1 MIRLER
7 IHLLSA
13 ADKLQPL
20 RHFVRELASQQGCSD
35 ENLDCMVMA
44 INEACMNVMQHAYGG
59 REDGEIIV
67 EFWKD
72 AGELLVRIYDFAE
85 KVDLQTIKS
94 RDLSEVRPG
103 GLGVHIIHQVMDSVE
118 YKNQPEAIGNVLEM
132 RKQLNK
138 PVACNTGVPNKN
150 NVKNLS

>member
-7 IHLLSA
+7 IHLLSR
-13 ADKLQPL
+13 ADKLLPL
-20 RHFVRELASQQGCSD
+20 RQFVRELAAKQGCCE

-44 INEACMNVMQHAYGG
+44 INEACMNVMQHAYHGKD
-59 REDGEIIV
+59 DGEIVI

-72 AGELLVRIYDFAE
+72 ANELVVRIYDYAE
-85 KVDLQTIKS
+85 KVDLDTIKS
-94 RDLSEVRPG
+94 RNLSDVRPG

-118 YKNQPEAIGNVLEM
+118 YVNQPDVSGNMLEM

-138 PVACNTGVPNKN
+138 PAVCDMQKINKN
-150 NVKNLS
+150 

>member
-7 IHLLSA
+7 IHLLSR

-20 RHFVRELASQQGCSD
+20 RNFVRELASQQGCCD

-72 AGELLVRIYDFAE
+72 ENELLVRIFDFAE
-85 KVDLQTIKS
+85 KVDLHAIKS
-94 RDLSEVRPG
+94 RDLDEVRPG

-118 YKNQPEAIGNVLEM
+118 YKNHPESVGNVLEM
-132 RKQLNK
+132 RKQLSMPVKCGADTSDKNK
-138 PVACNTGVPNKN
+138 AK
-150 NVKNLS
+150 K

>member
-7 IHLLSA
+7 IHLLSR

-20 RHFVRELASQQGCSD
+20 RNFVRELASKQGCCD

-44 INEACMNVMQHAYGG
+44 INEACMNVIQHAYDG
-59 REDGEIIV
+59 RDDGEIIV

-72 AGELLVRIYDFAE
+72 NSELLVRIYDFAD

-94 RDLSEVRPG
+94 RDLNEVRPG

-118 YKNQPEAIGNVLEM
+118 YKNQAECSGNVLEM

-138 PVACNTGVPNKN
+138 PVKCNITTSDKI
-150 NVKNLS
+150 

>member
-13 ADKLQPL
+13 ADMLQPL

-35 ENLDCMVMA
+35 DNLDCMVMA

-72 AGELLVRIYDFAE
+72 VDELLVRIYDFAE

-94 RDLSEVRPG
+94 RDLNEVRPG

-118 YKNQPEAIGNVLEM
+118 YKNQPDVIGNVLEM

-138 PVACNTGVPNKN
+138 PVKCNTGVINENNAKN
-150 NVKNLS
+150 QL

>member
-7 IHLLSA
+7 IHLLSR

-20 RHFVRELASQQGCSD
+20 RNFVRELASQQGCCD

-44 INEACMNVMQHAYGG
+44 INEACMNVIQHAYGG

-72 AGELLVRIYDFAE
+72 DCELLVRIYDFAE
-85 KVDLQTIKS
+85 KVDLQAIKS
-94 RDLSEVRPG
+94 RDLDEVRPG

-118 YKNQPEAIGNVLEM
+118 YKNQADSVGNVLEM
-132 RKQLNK
+132 RKQLSIPVKCNVGTSDQNK
-138 PVACNTGVPNKN
+138 TKN
-150 NVKNLS
+150 SL

>member
-7 IHLLSA
+7 IHLLSR

-20 RHFVRELASQQGCSD
+20 RNFVRELASQQGCCD

-72 AGELLVRIYDFAE
+72 DGELLVRIFDFAE
-85 KVDLQTIKS
+85 KVDLQAIKS
-94 RDLSEVRPG
+94 RDLDEVRPG

-118 YKNQPEAIGNVLEM
+118 YKNQTESVGNVLEM
-132 RKQLNK
+132 RKQLSMPVKCSAGASDKNK
-138 PVACNTGVPNKN
+138 AKN
-150 NVKNLS
+150 SL

>member
-7 IHLLSA
+7 IHLLSR

-20 RHFVRELASQQGCSD
+20 RNFVRELASQQGCCD

-44 INEACMNVMQHAYGG
+44 INEACMNVIQHAYGG
-59 REDGEIIV
+59 REDGEIII

-72 AGELLVRIYDFAE
+72 DCELLVRIYDFAE
-85 KVDLQTIKS
+85 KVDLQAIKS
-94 RDLSEVRPG
+94 RDLDEVRPG

-118 YKNQPEAIGNVLEM
+118 YKNQPDSVGNVLEM
-132 RKQLNK
+132 RKQLSIPVKCNVGTSDKNK
-138 PVACNTGVPNKN
+138 TKN
-150 NVKNLS
+150 SL

>member
-7 IHLLSA
+7 IHLLSRA
-13 ADKLQPL
+13 EKLQPL
-20 RHFVRELASQQGCSD
+20 RYFVRELASQQGCCD

-44 INEACMNVMQHAYGG
+44 INEACMNVIQHAYGG

-94 RDLSEVRPG
+94 RDLNEVRPG

-118 YKNQPEAIGNVLEM
+118 YKNQSASIGNVLEM

-138 PVACNTGVPNKN
+138 PVKCNAGVLDKNKA
-150 NVKNLS
+150 KNPS

>member
-7 IHLLSA
+7 IHLLSR

-20 RHFVRELASQQGCSD
+20 RHFVRELASQQGCCE
-35 ENLDCMVMA
+35 ENLDSMVMA

-72 AGELLVRIYDFAE
+72 DGELLVRIYDFAE
-85 KVDLQTIKS
+85 KVDLKGIKS
-94 RDLSEVRPG
+94 RDLNEVRPG

-118 YKNQPEAIGNVLEM
+118 YKNQTDSVGNVLEM
-132 RKQLNK
+132 RKQLSMPVMCDAGTSDENK
-138 PVACNTGVPNKN
+138 AKN
-150 NVKNLS
+150 

>member
-7 IHLLSA
+7 IHLLSR

-20 RHFVRELASQQGCSD
+20 RNFVRELASQQGCCD

-72 AGELLVRIYDFAE
+72 DGELLVRIFDFAE
-85 KVDLQTIKS
+85 KVDLQAIKS
-94 RDLSEVRPG
+94 RNLDEVRPG

-118 YKNQPEAIGNVLEM
+118 YKNQSEAVGNVLEM
-132 RKQLNK
+132 RKQLSMPIKCNADASDKNK
-138 PVACNTGVPNKN
+138 AK
-150 NVKNLS
+150 KSL